1 MMVAFFLVGAGV
13 LAGLTGSIAGLASLV
28 SYPALLAVGLS
39 PVAANVTNTVSV
51 VFSGVG
57 SVAGSRSELRG
68 QGQQLRRHALTTALG
83 GALGGS
89 LVLVSSADAFES
101 VVPVLVGGAA
111 LTVLLRPRPR
121 PAAGTEPVPN
131 GWARRFPRLPP
142 ELRSTVAVF
151 AIGVYGGYFGAAAG
165 VMMLA
170 LLLTLFSDTLSR
182 VNALKNAVML
192 APNTVAAIAF
202 ALFGP
207 VHWAFVGPLA
217 AGFLLGGIA
226 GPAVVRRL
234 PAAPLRVAIGLAG
247 IGLAVKL
254 GWDAWG

>member
-1 MMVAFFLVGAGV
+1 MMVALFLVGAGV

-57 SVAGSRSELRG
+57 SVAGSRTELRG
-68 QGQQLRRHALTTALG
+68 QGPRLRRHALTAALG

-89 LVLVSSADAFES
+89 LVLVTSADAFES
-101 VVPVLVGGAA
+101 AVPVLVGGASLA
-111 LTVLLRPRPR
+111 VLLRPRAR
-121 PAAGTEPVPN
+121 AGGAEPPQ
-131 GWARRFPRLPP
+131 GRGARRIARVPR

-170 LLLTLFSDTLSR
+170 LLLTLLSDTLSR
-182 VNALKNAVML
+182 VNALKNAVLL
-192 APNTVAAIAF
+192 APNAVAAVAF

-207 VHWAFVGPLA
+207 VHWAYVGPLA

-234 PAAPLRVAIGLAG
+234 PAAPLRIAIGLAG
-247 IGLAVKL
+247 LGLAVHL
-254 GWDAWG
+254 GWDAWA